1 MGDYDTSVTNIGK
14 WRGRQSNTQQAVNA
28 AMRDGKA
35 VDTTKKFAAAQ
46 NKQSSAAKNTA
57 KLDRE
62 TEELHHDHV
71 SLSLSRVIQTAR
83 QAKEW
88 TQKELAT
95 KINEKPQVINEYESG
110 KAIPNQ
116 QVISKMERCL
126 GVRLRGKDMGQP
138 IHASASG
145 KKWKCASQQ
154 ALPDYPLLAS
164 RDNFDNMNL

>member
-1 MGDYDTSVTNIGK
+1 MSGDAKFPNIIIK
-14 WRGRQSNTQQAVNA
+14 SRVFIVLWICLNSPV
-28 AMRDGKA
+28 
-35 VDTTKKFAAAQ
+35 AAAQ

-95 KINEKPQVINEYESG
+95 VGI
-110 KAIPNQ
+110 
-116 QVISKMERCL
+116 
-126 GVRLRGKDMGQP
+126 VRR
-138 IHASASG
+138 
-145 KKWKCASQQ
+145 
-154 ALPDYPLLAS
+154 
-164 RDNFDNMNL
+164 RR